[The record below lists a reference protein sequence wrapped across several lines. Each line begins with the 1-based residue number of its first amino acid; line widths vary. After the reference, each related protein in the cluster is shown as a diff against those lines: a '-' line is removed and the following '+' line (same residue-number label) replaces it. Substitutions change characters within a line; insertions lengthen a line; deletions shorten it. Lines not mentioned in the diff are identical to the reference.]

1 VSTEAKFWA
10 GMVASILVAIAGQ
23 AEVLPEPWRHYAS
36 IGGIVGTAVTG
47 YMLQSPR
54 QIEPPK

>member
-47 YMLQSPR
+47 YMLRSPR
-54 QIEPPK
+54 QDAQ